1 MTLVVNNLTVAYGD
15 VHALTNVSLSVERG
29 EVCALM
35 GRSGSGKSSLLRA
48 AAGIVP
54 MSSGTIRI
62 GNRDISTLPIH
73 ERRIGLMFQ
82 SYALFPHL
90 NVAEN
95 ISFGIS
101 KDSGRDHRVSE
112 LLEMVDLT
120 GFEERSVADL
130 SGGEQQRVALARTLA
145 PSPDVLFLDEPLGSL
160 DTALRQALLADMGA
174 IFATM
179 DIPVIYVTHDPDE
192 AFAIA
197 DSITVLDNGAVDA
210 QGPPSSLWIA
220 PPTVTTAL
228 LLDRESVVDA
238 ADLPAPVRG
247 TRTGTVLVPTEAV
260 QLAEAESRNVINA
273 TVRHVVFAGLTSR
286 ATVQCGN
293 ATLTLDTTA
302 NLSRD
307 QRIDLIIDSTA
318 VISLTNQRVLP
329 S

>member
-1 MTLVVNNLTVAYGD
+1 MTLAINDLAVAYD
-15 VHALTNVSLSVERG
+15 DIDALTDVTLNVERG
-29 EVCALM
+29 EIRALM

-54 MSSGTIRI
+54 ISSGTIHI
-62 GNRDISTLPIH
+62 GDRNMTTLPIH
-73 ERRIGLMFQ
+73 ERHIGLMFQ

-90 NVAEN
+90 NVADN
-95 ISFGIS
+95 IAFGIS
-101 KDSGRDHRVSE
+101 KDSGRNCRVAE

-120 GFEERSVADL
+120 GFEGRAVGDL

-160 DTALRQALLADMGA
+160 DTALRQALLADMGD

-197 DSITVLDNGAVDA
+197 DSITVLDDGTVDA
-210 QGPPSSLWIA
+210 QGPPHSLWTA

-238 ADLPAPVRG
+238 ADLPASVRG
-247 TRTGTVLVPTEAV
+247 TRTGPALVPTEAV
-260 QLAEAESRNVINA
+260 HLADAESESGIGINA

-293 ATLTLDTTA
+293 ATLTLDTTTQ
-302 NLSRD
+302 LSRD
-307 QRIDLIIDSTA
+307 QRIHIVIDTTA
-318 VISLTNQRVLP
+318 VTSLAN
-329 S
+329 